1 MASQL
6 VDWARAH
13 EMPAKT
19 INAALERLKKT
30 DLKNESFMKGVAWGI
45 LIPPSSSASN
55 FIHESTKDKQTKY
68 N

>member
-1 MASQL
+1 L

-30 DLKNESFMKGVAWGI
+30 DFEIKEFTLILPRLIFLKLEYLQVITLLA
-45 LIPPSSSASN
+45 L
-55 FIHESTKDKQTKY
+55 
-68 N
+68 

>member
-30 DLKNESFMKGVAWGI
+30 DFEIKEFTLILPRLIFLKLEYLQVITLLA
-45 LIPPSSSASN
+45 L
-55 FIHESTKDKQTKY
+55 
-68 N
+68 